1 MRAVR
6 LIEPGLIEIQEID
19 EPSPGDGEVLV
30 KVHAAAITRGELD
43 WPLDRLPATPSY
55 ELSGQVQATGSGV
68 DGLTP
73 GDDVFALTP
82 FDRNGAAAELIV
94 VPETSLAPKPQALD
108 HVEAASLPMPG
119 LSAWQGLFDHGKLA
133 PRERLRISGARGGVG
148 HVAVQLATWAG
159 AEVVDDDADLLFDTN
174 GDLGTGAAR
183 VVTIAEEMP
192 GATYF
197 VVEPNGEQ
205 LAELGRLAEEG
216 ALRPEIDSVFPLEDA
231 KAAFARLT
239 QRGKRGKVVL
249 RVAG

>member
-43 WPLDRLPATPSY
+43 WPVDRLPATPSY
-55 ELSGQVQATGSGV
+55 ELSGQVAAIGTGV

-94 VPETSLAPKPQALD
+94 VPETSLAPKPQTLD

-119 LSAWQGLFDHGKLA
+119 LSAWQALFEHGKLA
-133 PRERLRISGARGGVG
+133 RGERVRISGARGGVG
-148 HVAVQLATWAG
+148 HIAVQLATWAG
-159 AEVVDDDADLLFDTN
+159 AEVVEDGADLLFDTN
-174 GDLGTGAAR
+174 GDLGNGAAR
-183 VVTIAEEMP
+183 V
-192 GATYF
+192 
-197 VVEPNGEQ
+197 
-205 LAELGRLAEEG
+205 
-216 ALRPEIDSVFPLEDA
+216 
-231 KAAFARLT
+231 
-239 QRGKRGKVVL
+239 
-249 RVAG
+249 